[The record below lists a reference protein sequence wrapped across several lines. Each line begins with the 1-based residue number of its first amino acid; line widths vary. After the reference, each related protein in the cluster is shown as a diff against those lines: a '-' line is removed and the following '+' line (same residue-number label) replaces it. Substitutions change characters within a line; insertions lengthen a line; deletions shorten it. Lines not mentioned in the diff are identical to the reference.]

1 MYTDAEGYNYM
12 VTEYM
17 SRGNLRDFLDAN
29 EKKLAE
35 LELLMMYKLLWKV
48 LNHLDAEI
56 PLLEWSLWVLK
67 DLYIEVNWT

>member
-56 PLLEWSLWVLK
+56 PLLE
-67 DLYIEVNWT
+67 